1 MKTGKGAR
9 APKRQGEV
17 LVLAKRMRREA
28 IMREPPTATRGGG
41 AFRGNARVTRTR
53 HDKEGEGPEALGP
66 QVTPNTGT
74 PELRG

>member
-41 AFRGNARVTRTR
+41 FRGNARVTRTR
-53 HDKEGEGPEALGP
+53 HDKGREKGWKP
-66 QVTPNTGT
+66 
-74 PELRG
+74 